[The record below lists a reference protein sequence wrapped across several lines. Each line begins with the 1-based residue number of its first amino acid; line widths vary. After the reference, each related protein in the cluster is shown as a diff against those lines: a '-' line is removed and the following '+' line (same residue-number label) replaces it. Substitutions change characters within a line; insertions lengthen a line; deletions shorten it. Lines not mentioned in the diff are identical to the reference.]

1 MKRNEYRILLQA
13 EDLLA
18 VDKPPGIPTVGRD
31 GLETWVKVNFP
42 GFRPCHRLDAMTGGV
57 VLFAKGAAYQHA
69 TALFLERR
77 VEKRYW
83 ALTQGRVASG
93 IYTHYLEKCAGG
105 MVRAAKTRS
114 PRGRTAVAEFKT
126 RLAQGDLALVRCLPH
141 TGRTH
146 QLRVQLSALGH
157 PILGDDRYGNRE
169 FNRAY
174 GARYQALWADTLIL
188 PDWNGRP
195 IALHSRPYFPH
206 KALQKL
212 GIEPDFF
219 DHPVDGD
226 GIGE

>member
-1 MKRNEYRILLQA
+1 MKQSGYRILLHT
-13 EDLLA
+13 DDMLA
-18 VDKPPGIPTVGRD
+18 VDKPPGIPTVGGD
-31 GLETWVKVNFP
+31 GLEAWVRTKFP

-57 VLFAKGAAYQHA
+57 VLFARGTAYDRA
-69 TALFLERR
+69 TALFLERK

-83 ALTQGRVASG
+83 ALTRGQVPAGT
-93 IYTHYLEKCAGG
+93 YTHYLEKGNGG
-105 MVRAAKTRS
+105 MVRAVKARS
-114 PRGRTAVAEFKT
+114 PRGRTAVTEFKT
-126 RLAQGDLALVRCLPH
+126 MLGCGDLALVRCLPH

-157 PILGDDRYGNRE
+157 PILGDDRYGSRE

-188 PDWNGRP
+188 PDEAGGR
-195 IALHSRPYFPH
+195 IQLYSRPRFPQR
-206 KALQKL
+206 ALQKL
-212 GIEPDFF
+212 GIEQEFF